1 LIAVT
6 SSGENRTTTGFHH
19 INSKQERSKM
29 AEKFAVKLEYP
40 NGKVAYLSHNKRTA
54 WCLKTAK
61 KHAAEF
67 QQNFP
72 KDVKSVTVEPN

>member
-1 LIAVT
+1 
-6 SSGENRTTTGFHH
+6 
-19 INSKQERSKM
+19 M